1 MCERER
7 VCVCVSVRACMHVC
21 VQNELEIG
29 TILAYQHISSFRT
42 MPVPQAH
49 ARILKP
55 FEDGKPTE
63 IKVDIALKKKDI
75 ICRNLP

>member
-1 MCERER
+1 MEY
-7 VCVCVSVRACMHVC
+7 VS
-21 VQNELEIG
+21 IS
-29 TILAYQHISSFRT
+29 TYQFIMYCDNAVHKHT
-42 MPVPQAH
+42 H